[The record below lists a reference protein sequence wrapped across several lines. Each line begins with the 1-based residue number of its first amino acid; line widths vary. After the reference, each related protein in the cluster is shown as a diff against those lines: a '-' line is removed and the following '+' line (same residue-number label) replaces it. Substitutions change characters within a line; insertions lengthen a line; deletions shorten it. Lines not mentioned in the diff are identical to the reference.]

1 MQQPR
6 LRYFETVTPA
16 VTPRAPLSSS
26 AMGLANHVPPLLLV
40 LFAMAH
46 GEMPN
51 PQTFSR
57 LFAPAFFA
65 ATARVRV
72 HVIPPPR
79 RISPAPRSTTQANRP
94 EGPTARRT
102 SGHGL

>member
-6 LRYFETVTPA
+6 LRFETVTPA

-26 AMGLANHVPPLLLV
+26 AMGLPNHVPPLLLA
-40 LFAMAH
+40 LFATAH
-46 GEMPN
+46 GETQTRKLSRDFPRQLSS
-51 PQTFSR
+51 PQPLGVR
-57 LFAPAFFA
+57 L
-65 ATARVRV
+65 R
-72 HVIPPPR
+72 VIPSPR
-79 RISPAPRSTTQANRP
+79 RISPAPRSTAQANRP